1 MKTLTIKVP
10 EELDAELRR
19 AAQQRGESKSSLVRE
34 AIISYIRG
42 DGVRGPDVS
51 CYDLANDLA
60 ASFAGPADLGRNKKK
75 YLKGFGR

>member
-19 AAQQRGESKSSLVRE
+19 AAEQRGESRSCLVRE
-34 AIISYIRG
+34 AIVSYIRG
-42 DGVRGPDVS
+42 DGVRRQDVS

-60 ASFAGPADLGRNKKK
+60 ASFDGPTDLGRSKKK
-75 YLKGFGR
+75 HLKGFGQ